1 MSNLRQKTAHSSIN
15 TKKDEGVP
23 AEFLSTERKGGDGRI
38 NI

>member
-23 AEFLSTERKGGDGRI
+23 AELLSTERKGGDGRI